1 MVKTFIEHIANE
13 FKSKPRNVL
22 LVHDSSNFLK
32 RDDVIFELRGFDIEI
47 MHSCKIEQRIAFE
60 LKEDRYF
67 NKVLVL
73 LCDNCEHYL
82 EDIKLASTFMVFEP
96 QKYFQNLYLESV
108 LECELQIINILYSHD
123 TLLPFNKSETNKLI
137 RETQQKIKISNFDTV
152 SFNHIINKELNKENT
167 DWFAIAKE
175 ISDALLQT
183 IDTDKS
189 EEIKST
195 INSINIKFQNHI
207 KTIYGSLISSSPIKR
222 PKIVSKILDHINIS
236 HKKEKVA
243 LIVIDGMNFWQYYQI
258 KSVINNQNL
267 KISDSHTYSWL
278 PSITQLSRQAIFRG
292 NIPEKTYLQNPKNEK
307 KLWFNYW
314 KENGFA
320 DFEIRYNHSKFD
332 FTNIQSINRFAL
344 VYNDLDDKMHASS
357 NYTDLKD
364 LTENWIQSSSIISD
378 IKQLISN
385 GFIVYLTTDHG
396 NIEAH
401 SWRNLKGK
409 EKLGTNK
416 SGSRSERHIEY
427 SDDWLVD
434 EFIKANEAEA
444 IYFTKKNNA
453 IYFNNDLSFSNK
465 ENLITH
471 GGSHFLEVLIP
482 FIKISNARK

>member
-1 MVKTFIEHIANE
+1 MDRTFIEHIANE
-13 FKSKPRNVL
+13 LKSKPKNVL
-22 LVHDSSNFLK
+22 LVNDASGFLK
-32 RDDVIFELRGFDIEI
+32 RDDVVFELRNLGIEI
-47 MHSCKIEQRIAFE
+47 NNSNKIEQRIAFE
-60 LKEDRYF
+60 LREDRYD
-67 NKVLVL
+67 NKILVL

-82 EDIKLASTFMVFEP
+82 DDMKIASTFMIFDP
-96 QKYFQNLYLESV
+96 QKYFQNLYIESV
-108 LECELQIINILYSHD
+108 LKCELKIINILFSHD
-123 TLLPFNKSETNKLI
+123 SLFPFNKSETNKLI
-137 RETQQKIKISNFDTV
+137 REIQTNKKVSDFDIDL
-152 SFNHIINKELNKENT
+152 FNNYINRELDKENT
-167 DWFAIAKE
+167 NWLSIAR
-175 ISDALLQT
+175 IVSDAFLQT

-189 EEIKST
+189 EEIKS
-195 INSINIKFQNHI
+195 IISSINNRFQNHI
-207 KTIYGSLISSSPIKR
+207 KTNFSQLISSSPIKR
-222 PKIVSKILDHINIS
+222 PKIVSKILEHINFN

-258 KSVINNQNL
+258 KNELNNQKLN
-267 KISDSHTYSWL
+267 ISDSYTYSWL

-292 NIPEKTYLQNPKNEK
+292 DVPEKTYIQNPRNES
-307 KLWFNYW
+307 KLWLNYW
-314 KENGFA
+314 KERGFA
-320 DFEIRYNHSKFD
+320 DYELRYNHSKFD
-332 FTNIQSINRFAL
+332 FSNIQSINRFAL

-357 NYTDLKD
+357 NYADLKD
-364 LTENWIQSSSIISD
+364 LTENWIHSSSIISD
-378 IKQLISN
+378 IKNLISN

-434 EFIKANEAEA
+434 EFIKANESVAD
-444 IYFTKKNNA
+444 YFTMNNNA

-482 FIKISNARK
+482 FIKIK